1 MRNLKIV
8 LFISCSLLL
17 GVTACFF
24 SNDNPLEVDSELGES
39 PEIKEIQKDESANL
53 KIIAARGYS
62 DGANIVLERKSDGG
76 FNPISFQKL
85 DGSTFLDRS
94 LDKERETTYF
104 YRFKVE
110 KDGFQSDYSNEK
122 EFEYTSDFLNAP
134 TNFRATII
142 ENEGILLEWQDN
154 SNNEAKYFLRKFQND
169 PIGDED
175 IEPNEV
181 SFKDI
186 IPFPENSPVN
196 RSYRLQARSA
206 DRASDWAVIDNIVYT
221 GFAPPTNLRVTD
233 TSYNQFTIEWADNSG
248 IEENYAVERKKD
260 EGDFQ
265 KIATRPKNTAMFV
278 DEITESGLYTYRVQA
293 TNNDLHSLYSNEVS
307 HQFYDLLPRLIVC
320 YPFNGNAKNE
330 CGDEYHG
337 EVFGATLT
345 ADRKNQANS
354 AYYFNGNSYI
364 NLGGNSEIV
373 SVPFALSVWI
383 KPTQWLNTGDPDF
396 NWSAIIN
403 KFGLFGFET
412 QGWYLGIHPIK
423 QISITLDKDAVR
435 GGNITLGQWTHI
447 VANFNGS
454 KLELYQ
460 DGELVASK
468 QSSTTITTNLF
479 CAAIG
484 DGSCCLPSSSSCQ
497 DNLFPEHENF
507 IGAIDDIKIFQRA
520 LTPEEVEALYL
531 E

>member
-1 MRNLKIV
+1 MKNFKIV
-8 LFISCSLLL
+8 LSVSLFLLL
-17 GVTACFF
+17 GATACFF
-24 SNDNPLEVDSELGES
+24 SNDNPLEVDSELRER

-53 KIIAARGYS
+53 KIISSRGY
-62 DGANIVLERKSDGG
+62 GEETTIVLERKSDGG
-76 FNPISFQKL
+76 FNPIAFERV

-110 KDGFQSDYSNEK
+110 KDGFQSEYSNER
-122 EFEYTSDFLNAP
+122 EFEYESDFLNAP
-134 TNFRATII
+134 TNFRATVI

-154 SNNEAKYFLRKFQND
+154 SNHEEEYFLRKFQNAS
-169 PIGDED
+169 IGDVSL
-175 IEPNEV
+175 EPDEV
-181 SFKDI
+181 SFKDL

-196 RSYRLQARSA
+196 RSYRLQARST
-206 DRASDWAVIDNIVYT
+206 DRVSDWVAVDNLIYT
-221 GFAPPTNLRVTD
+221 GFAPPTNLRITD

-248 IEENYAVERKKD
+248 IEENYVVERKKD

-265 KIATRPKNTAMFV
+265 KIATRPRNTHAFV
-278 DEITESGLYTYRVQA
+278 DEIAESGLYTYRVQA
-293 TNNDLHSLYSNEVS
+293 TNNNLHSLYSNEVS
-307 HQFYDLLPRLIVC
+307 HHFYDLLPRLIAC

-330 CGDEYHG
+330 CGDDYHG

-345 ADRKNQANS
+345 TDRKNQPSS

-383 KPTQWLNTGDPDF
+383 KPTQWLNTGDQNF

-403 KFGLFGFET
+403 KLGLFGFET
-412 QGWYLGIHPIK
+412 QGWYLGIHPDK

-435 GGNITLGQWTHI
+435 GGNIELGQWTHI

-460 DGELVASK
+460 DGELVATK

-484 DGSCCLPSSSSCQ
+484 DGSCCLPSSSPCQ
-497 DNLFPEHENF
+497 GNLYPEFENF
-507 IGAIDDIKIFQRA
+507 IGTIDDIKIFQRA
-520 LTPEEVEALYL
+520 LTPDEVEALYL